1 MLRLN
6 EPPIGDTHPLYQT
19 FKGVLDHPGKPA
31 TDVVVKVLRPGKNE
45 EEEDAF
51 EELFARTYKA
61 ADLGDKVVYY
71 RNFIEGETLT
81 QYLARTKPDD
91 DTVMDI
97 STKLLSFLNFL
108 HIEKQF
114 HNKLTGDHILLQDK
128 KIYLISGNTSLSNS
142 PRQDIGAF
150 GEILNEMLGM
160 GQKDPFY
167 RDILA
172 KCRGGNDYFRT
183 ISDVLYRFKN
193 RVKKIQYVP
202 DSFDN
207 YVLDQLNKNGY
218 PLSKST
224 QQAINAQAY
233 RMVIDDELVE
243 DVVIRNVDKITP
255 AKVAIPRWVY
265 LIIPF
270 LLVVGVGVTMLNKK
284 GDGASAKLS
293 FDLKGDHKK
302 EMGENFT
309 FTGNTKRKKDLLWK
323 VYDYR
328 GRKIIQHENKT
339 RIDYLP
345 EKPGKYFITLENI
358 NDPKSI
364 HKDTVQVMWPGGK
377 AQFSV
382 QQIGNNAFRLK
393 NESLF
398 ADSVFYDMGDGLK
411 RMTGQTLDYEYTDI
425 TEPTTVTI
433 QFAAYANGQADLQ
446 TKTFR
451 VTPPDNNAVTTPT
464 TPVPSEPHTIDPEPK
479 KPVVKTT
486 PPPVPTPEPKTQPK
500 PQPQTTYKKPIIRV
514 MKQDPSTQ
522 TIGFRLSGSTI
533 DPSLTYE
540 WEVSG
545 QKQRGTTV
553 YYSTRDQNVMQV
565 FVRAMKDNQVV
576 HTANKMVS
584 VKKLQQND
592 SPFKS
597 INNTDL
603 FKGN

>member
-19 FKGVLDHPGKPA
+19 FKGVLEHPGKPA
-31 TDVVVKVLRPGKNE
+31 TDVVVKVLRPDKSE

-61 ADLGDKVVYY
+61 ADLGDRVVYY
-71 RNFIEGETLT
+71 RNYIEGETLK

-91 DTVMDI
+91 DTVMDL

-114 HNKLTGDHILLQDK
+114 HNKLTDEHILLQEK
-128 KIYLISGNTSLSNS
+128 KIYLISADNSLSNS
-142 PRQDIGAF
+142 PRKDIGAF
-150 GEILNEMLGM
+150 GEVLNEMLGM

-193 RVKKIQYVP
+193 RVKKIQQVP
-202 DSFDN
+202 DSFDS
-207 YVLDQLNKNGY
+207 YVLDQLSKNGH
-218 PLSKST
+218 PPSKST
-224 QQAINAQAY
+224 RQAINAQAY
-233 RMVIDDELVE
+233 RMVIDDELI
-243 DVVIRNVDKITP
+243 DAVIARNVDKVTP
-255 AKVAIPRWVY
+255 PKIAIPRWVY
-265 LIIPF
+265 LIIPI
-270 LLVVGVGVTMLNKK
+270 LLVVGVGVTLLNKK
-284 GDGASAKLS
+284 GGDAPAKLS
-293 FDLKGDHKK
+293 FDLEGDHKK
-302 EMGENFT
+302 EMGETFT
-309 FTGNTKRKKDLLWK
+309 FTGNTSRKKDLLWK

-328 GRKIIQHENKT
+328 GRKIIQHEKKT
-339 RIDYLP
+339 KISHIP
-345 EKPGKYFITLENI
+345 EKPGKYFITLENV
-358 NDPKSI
+358 NDSKSI
-364 HKDTVQVMWPGGK
+364 HKDTIQVMWPGGK

-382 QQIGNNAFRLK
+382 QQIGNSAFRLK

-411 RMTGQTLDYEYTDI
+411 RMTGETLDYEYTDI
-425 TEPTTVTI
+425 TEPTTVSI

-446 TKTFR
+446 TKSFR
-451 VTPPDNNAVTTPT
+451 VTPSDNNSTTTTNVTT
-464 TPVPSEPHTIDPEPK
+464 TPVIPNEPHTIDTEPE
-479 KPVVKTT
+479 KPIVKTT
-486 PPPVPTPEPKTQPK
+486 PPSSTLAPTPK
-500 PQPQTTYKKPIIRV
+500 PQTIYKKPIIRV
-514 MKQDPSTQ
+514 MNQDLNTQ

-545 QKQRGTTV
+545 QKQKGTTV
-553 YYSTRDQNVMQV
+553 YYSTRDQEVMQV
-565 FVRAMKDNQVV
+565 FVRAMKGDKVV
-576 HTANKMVS
+576 HKANKMVS
-584 VKKLQQND
+584 VKKQQKND